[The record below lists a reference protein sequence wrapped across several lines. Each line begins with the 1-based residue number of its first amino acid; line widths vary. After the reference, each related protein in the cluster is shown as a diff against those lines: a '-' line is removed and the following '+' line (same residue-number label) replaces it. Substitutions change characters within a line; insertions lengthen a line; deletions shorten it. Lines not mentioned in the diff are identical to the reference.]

1 MLAEIFVL
9 HLEAQMRASK
19 EPISSTTSDI
29 RFVPIKLSVPEKP
42 DEIAENQRSGG
53 LQRAGIA

>member
-19 EPISSTTSDI
+19 EPISSTSDI
-29 RFVPIKLSVPEKP
+29 RFVPIKLPVPEKP
-42 DEIAENQRSGG
+42 DRIAHLPRSGKR
-53 LQRAGIA
+53 QRAAIA

>member
-19 EPISSTTSDI
+19 EPISSTSDI
-29 RFVPIKLSVPEKP
+29 RFVPIKLPVLEKP
-42 DEIAENQRSGG
+42 DKIAEDPRSGMG
-53 LQRAGIA
+53 QRAAIA